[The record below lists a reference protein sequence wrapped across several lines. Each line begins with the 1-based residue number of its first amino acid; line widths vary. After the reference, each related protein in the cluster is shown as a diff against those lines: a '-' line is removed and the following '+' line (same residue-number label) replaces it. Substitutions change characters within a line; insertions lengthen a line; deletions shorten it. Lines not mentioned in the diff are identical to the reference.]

1 MCEIGCT
8 KALSDFCCP
17 TSEQRADRAT
27 PLCIRHPSRFTSH
40 YVINQRSR
48 RYARELASPSFEE
61 PDLGSAYRA
70 QRSLYTALHEQ
81 NAARSR
87 APSHKS
93 YTYTRH
99 DEVANKKKTCP
110 PFIFP
115 CFCLILFRTS
125 THRSPEACGSWIA
138 TASS

>member
-1 MCEIGCT
+1 MITFLFRNGKCARLAAQKRCQISAARHQSSEPI
-8 KALSDFCCP
+8 
-17 TSEQRADRAT
+17 EQRLYVFVILRGSRVIMSSISVADDTRG
-27 PLCIRHPSRFTSH
+27 R
-40 YVINQRSR
+40 
-48 RYARELASPSFEE
+48 SPSFED

-110 PFIFP
+110 PFIVP
-115 CFCLILFRTS
+115 
-125 THRSPEACGSWIA
+125 
-138 TASS
+138 